1 MFFGLNGMFLG
12 YRTQE
17 IIIQQDNAK
26 PHGRV
31 VRDMM
36 EHEGSKD
43 GFKITLVNQPPNSP
57 DLNVL
62 DLGFFNAIQ
71 SLQMRETMKSI
82 DDLIEAV
89 ERSFEGLSHTTLDNS
104 FRTLQS
110 VMECILKDGGNN
122 TYDLPHKSKAKL
134 EKAGTLPLNFSCDLE
149 VLAEAQNEL

>member
-1 MFFGLNGMFLG
+1 MFLG

-31 VRDMM
+31 VRNMM

-57 DLNVL
+57 ECARFWIFHRNPIPKML
-62 DLGFFNAIQ
+62 
-71 SLQMRETMKSI
+71 ETMTSI

-89 ERSFEGLSHTTLDNS
+89 EWSFEGLSH
-104 FRTLQS
+104 
-110 VMECILKDGGNN
+110 
-122 TYDLPHKSKAKL
+122 A
-134 EKAGTLPLNFSCDLE
+134 
-149 VLAEAQNEL
+149 